1 MINEQRKQI
10 NDLTLELQKA
20 HCHIDS
26 LYQISDGGL
35 RTEKDENSEVMKS
48 NNLSFT
54 TRNSQSDGMTLNSQ
68 KSCNKPKFKAKT
80 LYKPQIQFASTS
92 LSKINSKKMSEFDEN
107 AIRAA
112 LASSEDKTILIEKLL
127 NVLKLARTVQ
137 QSNQHLRNDMMQ
149 MSQIIEDL
157 NDEITGYQQEIEHL
171 YETRENQSNHVC
183 T

>member
-1 MINEQRKQI
+1 
-10 NDLTLELQKA
+10 
-20 HCHIDS
+20 
-26 LYQISDGGL
+26 
-35 RTEKDENSEVMKS
+35 
-48 NNLSFT
+48 
-54 TRNSQSDGMTLNSQ
+54 
-68 KSCNKPKFKAKT
+68 
-80 LYKPQIQFASTS
+80 
-92 LSKINSKKMSEFDEN
+92 MSEFDEN